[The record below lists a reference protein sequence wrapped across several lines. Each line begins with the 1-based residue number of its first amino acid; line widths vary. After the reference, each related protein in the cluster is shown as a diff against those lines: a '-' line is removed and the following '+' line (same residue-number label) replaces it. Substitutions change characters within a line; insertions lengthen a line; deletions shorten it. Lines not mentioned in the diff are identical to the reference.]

1 MKKFVKFVQWFLI
14 DGLFFLLVLSATVK
28 GNATA
33 AACVFWLTVIF
44 TPLGLFM
51 LWSMPRVRVRHRRH
65 HAARYLRVHV
75 HIRDLRLPHPD
86 PQHGAPENQ
95 RSPQAPSRRGIIVI
109 SVDFFLKPRI
119 IHILKRTT
127 GEANDT
133 LHR

>member
-51 LWSMPRVRVRHRRH
+51 LWKPAVD
-65 HAARYLRVHV
+65 AAAK
-75 HIRDLRLPHPD
+75 HPEPGVLGRCLGFAFD
-86 PQHGAPENQ
+86 
-95 RSPQAPSRRGIIVI
+95 IVVI
-109 SVDFFLKPRI
+109 TLLVTYGFMFTSVIYACHTLILNTALLK
-119 IHILKRTT
+119 TS
-127 GEANDT
+127 EARK
-133 LHR
+133 LLAAAE